1 MAPVETSN
9 VNVRLLAGP
18 LLLGYMWG
26 FCLYGVLLVQFYLY
40 YLQCNNRREVKIFVW
55 LLFVV
60 ETTFAA
66 FSNIA
71 AWNTFS
77 KDWGNT
83 DALYGIDW
91 SGKPLMPLNGF
102 IALMAQSFYVWRI
115 WKLTRNY
122 WTCIIIECI
131 AVMQCTVAFYVGIAA
146 VSRKG
151 VIQDLR
157 SENPMI
163 SLWLVSS
170 AACDLMITASIV
182 CVLWRARA
190 HLKIR
195 STSKVVTKLIR
206 YTIETGLITSL
217 VVILQLILWLTFSQY
232 NFHFICFLTVGKL
245 YSNTLLATLNSRA
258 LIFGGSDSTIVSSV
272 SLRWDVQSDGE
283 KTPNY
288 PPSLTTESDDDVHE
302 VVVLE
307 DFGSDLGKE
316 TLAGINT
323 LDAFDGIHWSVHGD

>member
-1 MAPVETSN
+1 MDPIETSGMN
-9 VNVRLLAGP
+9 VLLLAGP

-26 FCLYGVLLVQFYLY
+26 SCLYGVLLVQFCLY
-40 YLQCNNRREVKIFVW
+40 YHQCNDPRGVKIFVW

-71 AWNTFS
+71 AWNNFG

-83 DALYGIDW
+83 DTLYSIDW
-91 SGKPLMPLNGF
+91 SWKPLTPLNGF

-115 WKLTRNY
+115 WILTRNH

-131 AVMQCTVAFYVGIAA
+131 AVMQCAVAFYLGITV

-151 VIQDLR
+151 IIQDLH
-157 SENPMI
+157 SVNPII
-163 SLWLVSS
+163 SLWLLSS

-182 CVLWRARA
+182 SVLWRARA
-190 HLKIR
+190 NSKFR
-195 STSKVVTKLIR
+195 STSKVVTKLIW

-217 VVILQLILWLTFSQY
+217 AVILQLTLWLTSSQY
-232 NFHFICFLTVGKL
+232 NFHFICFFTVGKL

-258 LIFGGSDSTIVSSV
+258 LIFGGSNSTIVSSV

-283 KTPNY
+283 KAPY
-288 PPSLTTESDDDVHE
+288 YSSSLATESGNDVHE
-302 VVVLE
+302 MVVSE
-307 DFGSDLGKE
+307 DLGSDDEFDLGKG
-316 TLAGINT
+316 TLASIN
-323 LDAFDGIHWSVHGD
+323 